1 MSTALNNTYLASGG
15 TLALAFGTSPT
26 RIFGSVDADKVTIA
40 AGVVAVLDG
49 SFNRGNDTIVFT
61 GNAASYSIVRV
72 NASTVRVTD
81 ASGTSVTI
89 PVGSAGTKIEF
100 ADAAR
105 TLSGSSA
112 GILLGD
118 QTVTATAASVAAGT
132 AVTESYVLSVD
143 NTSVTE
149 GDSGTKTLSYK
160 ITLDKAPTK
169 DVTISYETL
178 DIGTAKSNDDFVP
191 AVGTITIPAGQ
202 RSAIV
207 SITVLGDTVVETS
220 ETVVLRLT
228 GSSLVAAVNATGTII
243 DNDLANLPASYTLSG
258 SNAVNE
264 GSAATFALKT
274 TGLAAGTTVAY
285 KVTGTGSAA
294 AQSANGTFTVDSDG
308 NATVSIPVS
317 ANNTIGDTGALT
329 IELLNGKATP
339 VTATVIDGTPTT
351 YSAPAITTTNAGSG
365 VQTINVAGTAAQSI
379 TLDTDQVTATNGFV
393 INSTSAA
400 VTVTSGSSND
410 KITLTGNANNTIV
423 TGAGND
429 TVTISGAGNNTIRV
443 GSGNDTVTGGS
454 GNDTIYVDAGNLGAN
469 DVIDGG
475 AGNDTLVIAG
485 NGNVIT
491 SANVKNI
498 ENIVLDGTT
507 VTVQDIAALANV
519 KSISGSTTTSDVTV
533 NVAAGDVV
541 DLTGLALTT
550 IKNLTLA
557 GTGTITLKVDA
568 ADLTNSAAILVSGG
582 ATVNLVTDVAGL
594 KALSGSDTGVN
605 GTKAVVDTVANL
617 IANKS
622 ALSGASTVTVAGTV
636 GLADAAALASAGVA
650 AAKTVSMSVAALLDA
665 AKYPDQLAALTSAGT
680 KIQVTG
686 TATAAQATSL
696 LSSYGTQ
703 IAAYQAAAVGNLGV
717 SISDTAAN
725 IVANFAAANDA
736 KVSSVSF
743 VAGAGVSVAN
753 AATLAGLSAAK
764 VTGTY
769 SVADSASAINTAIT
783 SNTLPASLA
792 KASSVSLT
800 DGNRTVTSTADAL
813 ELQLLGAKLT
823 GGYDLSL
830 TAISGAL
837 TNNDLAAIAGATKV
851 SLAKA
856 SSGAFSVSELNIV
869 LAQNAAT
876 LVNKVSDTATNLAGV
891 ASKLTAVTAD
901 VTVTSAATVAEA
913 TALNTAIT
921 GIVARGGSAQGG
933 GVNVYSITDTKA
945 NVLAGGSATAVRGA
959 EAITVSDA
967 MTLTEAQ
974 SLRTVANLTGDRL
987 AAGAL
992 TYTISDSASALASAL
1007 SGSNSAAFVTV
1018 LAGASANGVVAT
1030 GTATVAQAT
1039 VLGASYSGSVQVD
1052 SYRISDTVANI
1063 FQSNGTSASLV
1074 AGLAVGQ
1081 PARASAV
1088 SISVVGAL
1096 TVDQL
1101 ATLKALPGSLFDLN
1115 TQSFS
1120 INDTASNIATA
1131 AANSTTRADLVK
1143 AASISVGTAS
1153 VADLAGLK
1161 TLNDAL
1167 VAAGKSATTFAL
1179 TDGIA
1184 TLAALGA
1191 TDLAIART
1199 ATSITAT
1206 GNAGAVTLANL
1217 DALATKLGSTA
1228 YSVRLTDTASAIAGL
1243 SAGVLGSSVVTSLVV
1258 NDTALTA
1265 SVAKSMI
1272 TNIGAT
1278 AAAKLSYNLVD
1289 TFANLTASG
1298 NASAVLAA
1306 GDLRVSNDSGATTAA
1321 VSASNAATL
1330 VALTGQ
1336 SGKVTY
1342 SLADTYANVVAQP
1355 ASIADGASNIDVSN
1369 ATLTVGQYTEL
1380 LARANASST
1389 VETTVASEAIAD
1401 TAAAV
1406 SAASAAVL
1414 TATSGVTLTDN
1425 GSLTLTVAQAQAL
1438 NNAGAYKVTATP
1450 AGEPVQVKIADTTAN
1465 LIAAATAAGNPYS
1478 FVLGSGSYKVS
1489 NTDTV
1494 TLNAANATILTGI
1507 SDASVTFNLS
1517 DTSGSLVSGGNAIS
1531 AVAKAG
1537 TVTVVAASGD
1547 VTSVAEAVAINT
1559 ANKNVTFD
1567 AVTDSASTLGANT
1580 TVNGVKVYTNAAVLA
1595 KAGSVVVDTAA
1606 TVAAIGDVKA
1616 AAGSVSVKYSL
1627 SDTATLLSK
1636 ASAADLSGATAI
1648 SISTGN
1654 TLASEAA
1661 VLATYASKFASSVSV
1676 SDTASNLLNNIA
1688 AVKAIATA
1696 TGAVT
1701 LSGNATVSQY
1711 SSLKTELGTKLTAG
1725 AISDTASAVAD
1736 YLASGGTAGSYSLT
1750 SNKDVTAAQATT
1762 LISAGVS
1769 GNALVVKDSAANLI
1783 ALGNTAQA
1791 SYQVTG
1797 GAIEL
1802 STAKD
1807 LNTAFSTAI
1816 NKVSFSI
1823 ATTADRFTNAYTFN
1837 SGDAA
1842 AKALMAQATSL
1853 TVDGVAITLGSKNA
1867 SLTAGNQ
1874 SIYNDKIVGTVA
1886 EINALPASIKAAA
1899 GFVIVDSV
1907 ANVTNAANAGL
1918 VAASAGYVVIDTA
1931 ANLLA
1936 ASSSVLSSG
1945 QKALGIQITGV
1956 SSVADVSAILSKTDT
1971 DTVNGINAVK
1981 YSLSDNATN
1990 LAAGGNSSVV
2000 QGATNVTVTGTADAT
2015 QATAI
2020 LTAKSTAVVNVVDT
2034 GSSIAAMGATNIA
2047 KLASIVADADLSAA
2061 GVQPISVADAGTIF
2075 RAKATSA
2082 AMTFNVDGTAAQI
2095 ATAIGNTSTGANL
2108 ATLRAAGVI
2117 TVTGGAAG
2125 IAATAEQAKALA
2137 TVTVTGGYAVSDT
2150 PTALTTS
2157 TTVGLADLAKAT
2169 VVKASAAATVAQ
2181 ANTLTAL
2188 ANFEKGAAN
2197 TADAG
2202 KSVLSI
2208 TDSALNIALNGSAS
2222 LFDSL
2227 TAGSTIT
2234 ISYTNAL
2241 TAAQATTLAAIDAAS
2256 TKLATVAGSVVVTD
2270 TSANILATA
2279 NASAIAAVGTINI
2292 TDVVSVA
2299 TLNQVRTA
2307 GGGNETYTYSL
2318 QDTVGA
2324 LIAAGQSTVGN
2335 AASVTVTGSIS
2346 VADMSTIETNAATG
2360 TVTTTTKYAQVA
2372 DTATNLFG
2380 TLTGTTLNATV
2391 AAKADVISLT
2401 SGVTIGQA
2409 NVLLADSNFNKSY
2422 SIVDTAAALVAGINR
2437 DSSLSVLNG
2446 AGTVGLLAG
2455 QTANAAQ
2462 ATMINSNLANEA
2474 KLALADTAANLNLA
2488 ANASAVAAA
2497 ASVRVNAD
2505 TGNDGLAAGI
2515 SAAKITYAFDNDAD
2529 MVLSGVDLDVING
2542 KAGDVIDLTAIADW
2556 NTTTAND
2563 QGTLVLGTSVASL
2576 VAGANGGQYFVERGY
2591 YSAVD
2596 GTFTVSASGT
2606 DSRLSIGIDTT
2617 AGADETIIILGVT
2630 SLIPNATAG
2639 NDVNTFTFG

>member
-379 TLDTDQVTATNGFV
+379 TLDTDQVTANNGFV

-696 LSSYGTQ
+696 LSSYGNQ

-753 AATLAGLSAAK
+753 AATLAGLSATK

-769 SVADSASAINTAIT
+769 SVADSASAINAAIT

-800 DGNRTVTSTADAL
+800 AGARTVTSTADAL

-856 SSGAFSVSELNIV
+856 SSGTFSVSELNIV

-913 TALNTAIT
+913 TALNTAIA

-933 GVNVYSITDTKA
+933 GVNVYSIADTKA

-959 EAITVSDA
+959 EGVTVSDA

-974 SLRTVANLTGDRL
+974 SLQTTANLTGDRL
-987 AAGAL
+987 TAAGLA
-992 TYTISDSASALASAL
+992 YTISDSASTLATAL
-1007 SGSNSAAFVTV
+1007 SAANNTAAVAA
-1018 LAGASANGVVAT
+1018 LAGANANGVVAT
-1030 GTATVAQAT
+1030 GNATVAEAK
-1039 VLGASYSGSVQVD
+1039 VLGAQYNSAVQVD
-1052 SYRISDTVANI
+1052 AYKIADTVAKLFSSGSTLNSDIDATTDAALAKATSLSVIGNVTVAQLGALKGVQNAASTAI
-1063 FQSNGTSASLV
+1063 FDNKYAITDSAASV
-1074 AGLAVGQ
+1074 AGATTADMV
-1081 PARASAV
+1081 AAS
-1088 SISVVGAL
+1088 SI
-1096 TVDQL
+1096 
-1101 ATLKALPGSLFDLN
+1101 TLNSA
-1115 TQSFS
+1115 
-1120 INDTASNIATA
+1120 AA
-1131 AANSTTRADLVK
+1131 AAN
-1143 AASISVGTAS
+1143 
-1153 VADLAGLK
+1153 LANLK

-1167 VAAGKSATTFAL
+1167 AAAGKAVVSFAL
-1179 TDGIA
+1179 TDTIA
-1184 TLAALGA
+1184 NLTGNTALGGSA
-1191 TDLAIART
+1191 SVVAFAKT
-1199 ATSITAT
+1199 ASSITAT
-1206 GNAGAVTLANL
+1206 GTATTITLAAL
-1217 DALATKLGSTA
+1217 DDLATKAGSSA

-1258 NDTALTA
+1258 SDATLTA
-1265 SVAKSMI
+1265 ADAKSMI
-1272 TNIGAT
+1272 TTIGAS
-1278 AAAKLSYNLVD
+1278 AAAKLTYSLVDTYANLTAASNASTVLNAVNLTATDNLTAAKAATLVGLTGAAGTVTYNLVD
-1289 TFANLTASG
+1289 TYANL
-1298 NASAVLAA
+1298 
-1306 GDLRVSNDSGATTAA
+1306 
-1321 VSASNAATL
+1321 
-1330 VALTGQ
+1330 
-1336 SGKVTY
+1336 
-1342 SLADTYANVVAQP
+1342 VAQS
-1355 ASIADGASNIDVSN
+1355 ASIADGASTIDVSDASLN
-1369 ATLTVGQYTEL
+1369 VARYTEL
-1380 LARANASST
+1380 LRIAGLT
-1389 VETTVASEAIAD
+1389 TTVTTSVAAEAIVD
-1401 TAAAV
+1401 SAANV

-1425 GSLTLTVAQAQAL
+1425 GSLTFSLAQARAL
-1438 NNAGAYKVTATP
+1438 TNAGNNGYDVTTTP
-1450 AGEPVQVKIADTTAN
+1450 AGATVQVKIVDTTAN
-1465 LIAAATAAGNPYS
+1465 LIAAQAANTATNNY
-1478 FVLGSGSYKVS
+1478 VLGAGSYKVIAS
-1489 NTDTV
+1489 DTANLSVAQATTLLLISDLSANFTLTDTS
-1494 TLNAANATILTGI
+1494 ANLAGYANLAKA
-1507 SDASVTFNLS
+1507 SSVTATDATALADATTIF
-1517 DTSGSLVSGGNAIS
+1517 
-1531 AVAKAG
+1531 
-1537 TVTVVAASGD
+1537 
-1547 VTSVAEAVAINT
+1547 T
-1559 ANKNVTFD
+1559 ANKNASFIEVTGT
-1567 AVTDSASTLGANT
+1567 AAAIGASTGT
-1580 TVNGVKVYTNAAVLA
+1580 GSSKVFTNAAVLA
-1595 KAGSVVVDTAA
+1595 KAAA
-1606 TVAAIGDVKA
+1606 VTVSAAASLADIAEAKA
-1616 AAGSVSVKYSL
+1616 AAGSVAVKYSL
-1627 SDTATLLSK
+1627 TDTAANYAK
-1636 ASAADLSGATAI
+1636 ASVADLSGATTIAV
-1648 SISTGN
+1648 TG
-1654 TLASEAA
+1654 AAAKGSEAA
-1661 VLATYASKFASSVSV
+1661 VLAAYTGKMTASILV
-1676 SDTASNLLNNIA
+1676 SDTAANLVANVEAIK
-1688 AVKAIATA
+1688 AVSTITPASGTVSVSSGTISASQYATLQNTLKTVFAGTTVTDSATA
-1696 TGAVT
+1696 LADF
-1701 LSGNATVSQY
+1701 LSAGNTAAGYAFTTKLVNASQASVILANAT
-1711 SSLKTELGTKLTAG
+1711 A
-1725 AISDTASAVAD
+1725 A
-1736 YLASGGTAGSYSLT
+1736 
-1750 SNKDVTAAQATT
+1750 TAANGT
-1762 LISAGVS
+1762 LQIQ
-1769 GNALVVKDSAANLI
+1769 DTAANLL
-1783 ALGNTAQA
+1783 ALNTGQA
-1791 SYQVTG
+1791 AYRATDTV
-1797 GAIEL
+1797 EL
-1802 STAKD
+1802 SIAKD
-1807 LNTAFSTAI
+1807 LQTKFGSAA
-1816 NKVSFSI
+1816 SFSI
-1823 ATTADRFTNAYTFN
+1823 ATTADRFNSAYTFDTDAS
-1837 SGDAA
+1837 SGGTQLDTT
-1842 AKALMAQATSL
+1842 ALTAMQRATSL
-1853 TVDGVAITLGSKNA
+1853 TVDGVTVKLGSKDP

-1874 SIYNDKIVGTVA
+1874 TLYNGKIIGTVA

-1899 GFVIVDSV
+1899 GYVIVDSV

-1918 VAASAGYVVIDTA
+1918 VAASVGYVITDTA
-1931 ANLLA
+1931 ANILA

-1945 QKALGIQITGV
+1945 QKALGIQVSGV
-1956 SSVADVSAILSKTDT
+1956 SSVADINAILAKTDT
-1971 DTVNGINAVK
+1971 DTVNSVNAVK
-1981 YSLSDNATN
+1981 YSLSDTATA
-1990 LAAGGNSSVV
+1990 LAAATSVV
-2000 QGATNVTVTGTADAT
+2000 SGATNVTVTGTANAT

-2020 LTAKSTAVVNVVDT
+2020 LGANSAAVVNAVDT
-2034 GSSIAAMGATNIA
+2034 GVNLAAMSNGNIA
-2047 KLASIVADADLSAA
+2047 KLASIVADANTAT
-2061 GVQPISVADAGTIF
+2061 AGTIDPITLAQADTLV
-2075 RAKATSA
+2075 RNKGANATL
-2082 AMTFNVDGTAAQI
+2082 TFNVDAVAGDIAA
-2095 ATAIGNTSTGANL
+2095 AVGNVTGTGADL
-2108 ATLRAAGVI
+2108 TTLRAAGVI

-2125 IAATAEQAKALA
+2125 TAATAAQAKALA
-2137 TVTVTGGYAVSDT
+2137 AVTITGGYAVSDS
-2150 PTALTTS
+2150 PANLTTS
-2157 TTVGLADLAKAT
+2157 TTVGLVDLAKAT
-2169 VVKASAAATVAQ
+2169 VVKANGAATVAQ
-2181 ANTLTAL
+2181 AITLTGL
-2188 ANFEKGAAN
+2188 TNFEKGAAN

-2202 KSVLSI
+2202 KNILSI
-2208 TDSALNIALNGSAS
+2208 SDSALNIAKSGSAG
-2222 LFDSL
+2222 LFDGLSSASTVTVDY
-2227 TAGSTIT
+2227 TA
-2234 ISYTNAL
+2234 AL
-2241 TAAQATTLAAIDAAS
+2241 TAAQATTLAALDAAS
-2256 TKLATVAGSVVVTD
+2256 TKLSTTPASVKVTD
-2270 TSANILATA
+2270 TSANLLAA
-2279 NASAIAAVGTINI
+2279 DNASAIAAVGTINV
-2292 TDVVSVA
+2292 TDVMSVA

-2307 GGGNETYTYSL
+2307 GGTANSEVYSYKL
-2318 QDTVGA
+2318 ADSAAA
-2324 LIAAGQSTVGN
+2324 LIVAGTATVDG
-2335 AASVTVTGSIS
+2335 ATSVKVTGTTSYG
-2346 VADMSTIETNAATG
+2346 DMAIIEARAATTG
-2360 TVTTTTKYAQVA
+2360 TVVTATSYEKVVGTISELSGGTDANSNGINDTVENKADLFSLTGSASLSQVNALLSDSNFDKVYSIA
-2372 DTATNLFG
+2372 DTAANLV
-2380 TLTGTTLNATV
+2380 NAINQ
-2391 AAKADVISLT
+2391 DGSL
-2401 SGVTIGQA
+2401 A
-2409 NVLLADSNFNKSY
+2409 
-2422 SIVDTAAALVAGINR
+2422 
-2437 DSSLSVLNG
+2437 VLNG
-2446 AGTVGLLAG
+2446 AVAVGLASG

-2462 ATMINSNLANEA
+2462 ATMINANLGNEA
-2474 KLALADTAANLNLA
+2474 KLALADTAANFNLA

-2497 ASVRVNAD
+2497 ASVVVSTSAN
-2505 TGNDGLAAGI
+2505 NDGLSAGI
-2515 SAAKITYAFDNDAD
+2515 TAAKITYSFGSLANMELDNT
-2529 MVLSGVDLDVING
+2529 GGKLDVING
-2542 KAGDVIDLTAIADW
+2542 KTGDVIDLTGIADW
-2556 NTTTAND
+2556 DA
-2563 QGTLVLGTSVASL
+2563 GAGSLASL
-2576 VAGANGGQYFVERGY
+2576 VIDSGNDGLLAGEYLAVRGY
-2591 YSAVD
+2591 YSASD
-2596 GTFTVSASGT
+2596 GTFTASASGT
-2606 DSRLSIGIDTT
+2606 DTQLLIGTDAT